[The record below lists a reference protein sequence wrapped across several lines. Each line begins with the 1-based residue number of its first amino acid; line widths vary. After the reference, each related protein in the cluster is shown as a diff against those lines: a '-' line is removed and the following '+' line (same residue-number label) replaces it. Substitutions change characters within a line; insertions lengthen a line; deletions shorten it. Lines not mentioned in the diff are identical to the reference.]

1 MIKSLKKGNNL
12 EQNLS
17 LYGNMLAGSYNRIA
31 AYQLAMNVTQ
41 FYDEIRESSDAVCKE
56 KLDEITAVLQ
66 AVFLDGNADME
77 MLVNTIDSIR
87 KQVIEEIHDMQAYT
101 YFFQVYEHI
110 FNRIEYS
117 FKNAAPVDEEA
128 FAAEVREFVD
138 MGDAVISNE
147 CIQMVMGELPVR
159 MTMMR
164 FMDMVKKGC
173 ACYIGVRKCMAER
186 FFEDLTNV
194 VHPLTTDILNPNK
207 ETLYAAAQTFE
218 AVDLKAVDEDG
229 CKKAMTTFS
238 ETADVITDALM
249 PRLYL
254 AELINPLFI
263 YLLTQNYVLAE
274 LPDTKKAKLVIK
286 EFLKSEAKG
295 SFLTP
300 DEDIV
305 GLLTELTKK
314 QEKLTGEHMLLEN
327 AFYEIVTLY
336 PVQIDGLAL
345 NGMYNSLYSC
355 CSIFNEGALNQT
367 KKRQP
372 YFSVDAAWIDA
383 KTIQLQNHYET
394 LLSGTDRMV
403 KRAQMAQLLGEL
415 PVVFDNIDEFTDYVV
430 TSLSSCADKSEK
442 AASVALIREMMED
455 DDSE

>member
-17 LYGNMLAGSYNRIA
+17 LYGNMLAGSYNKIA
-31 AYQLAMNVTQ
+31 AYQLAMNLTQ
-41 FYDEIRESSDAVCKE
+41 FYDEIRESNDAACKE
-56 KLDEITAVLQ
+56 MLEETTAVLQ
-66 AVFLDGNADME
+66 AAFSGENTDIE
-77 MLVNTIDSIR
+77 MLVNTTDRIR
-87 KQVIEEIHDMQAYT
+87 KRFIKEIKDLQAYT
-101 YFFQVYEHI
+101 YFFKIYEHI

-117 FKNAAPVDEEA
+117 FKDAAPVDEEA
-128 FAAEVREFVD
+128 FAGEVRDFVD
-138 MGDAVISNE
+138 TGDAIISNDY
-147 CIQMVMGELPVR
+147 IQMVMGELPVR

-173 ACYIGVRKCMAER
+173 ACYTGVRSDMAER
-186 FFEDLTNV
+186 FFEYMSDCV
-194 VHPLTTDILNPNK
+194 RPLTTDILNQSN

-229 CKKAMTTFS
+229 CKKAMATLS
-238 ETADVITDALM
+238 ETTAVITGALM

-254 AELINPLFI
+254 AELINPLYI

-274 LPDTKKAKLVIK
+274 LPETKKAKLVIE

-336 PVQIDGLAL
+336 PGQIDGLAL
-345 NGMYNSLYSC
+345 NGMYNSLYY
-355 CSIFNEGALNQT
+355 CSSMFNEGALS
-367 KKRQP
+367 KIGKRKP

-383 KTIQLQNHYET
+383 KTTELQNHYEA
-394 LLSGTDRMV
+394 LLSGTDRMI
-403 KRAQMAQLLGEL
+403 KRAQMAQVIGEI
-415 PVVFDNIDEFTDYVV
+415 PVIFDNMDDFSAYVI

-442 AASVALIREMMED
+442 AASVALIRALMED